1 MWLLSLGSCLCRCSD
16 SQQGDDQSD
25 ECDSGADSER
35 GRVAV
40 DGGDP
45 YRMRCRLRAGAS
57 VGGSQTAELA
67 LGGVDGDG
75 RKYRQSERAVA
86 RGEMPPGRDLDLLAR
101 LFPALALQQLVITG
115 ELPGTAFAVQI
126 MDDVVYPLATALAAR
141 K

>member
-1 MWLLSLGSCLCRCSD
+1 M
-16 SQQGDDQSD
+16 
-25 ECDSGADSER
+25 
-35 GRVAV
+35 
-40 DGGDP
+40 
-45 YRMRCRLRAGAS
+45 
-57 VGGSQTAELA
+57 GGSQTAELA